1 VDYVKRQNQHKF
13 RDDATTA
20 LFEKARA
27 YKPEEFKDIYIEESR
42 KLLALWAW
50 VCGSNVMRNGL
61 IISSLFGRM
70 DIYVIANIFSY
81 FLFRGVGKLQNRVDQ
96 RITTRI
102 QDWDLTDVVGF
113 KQP

>member
-1 VDYVKRQNQHKF
+1 
-13 RDDATTA
+13 
-20 LFEKARA
+20 
-27 YKPEEFKDIYIEESR
+27 
-42 KLLALWAW
+42 
-50 VCGSNVMRNGL
+50 MRNGL

-81 FLFRGVGKLQNRVDQ
+81 FLVRGVGKLQQGVDE
-96 RITTRI
+96 RITARI